1 VVELVPRLHLIRSER
16 CSQTNVDSDQERDP
30 RRSRDQWDNDHQG
43 NSSSKTAVVGFGWLI
58 NPQAGGT
65 HDQSG
70 RMQVACCAVQ
80 TARRARSDEPICLQT
95 FAQILVEFR

>member
-1 VVELVPRLHLIRSER
+1 MPCVP
-16 CSQTNVDSDQERDP
+16 CSQTNVYSDEERWTRGD
-30 RRSRDQWDNDHQG
+30 RGTSRDQWDNDHQG
-43 NSSSKTAVVGFGWLI
+43 NSSSKTAVVGFEWLI